1 MNGAARKY
9 LFDRSFAE
17 GRDALPPEAIILARL
32 EADHSAA
39 LERAR
44 SEAFALGEARGREAA
59 STETEGEIARA
70 LDTILATSGALAFEA
85 ERRAERLRTESAA
98 LALAAASH
106 LAAELVRRAPS
117 AEIEA
122 LFADCLAHLDGEN
135 RVIVHVPARI
145 AAPLEIRLNA
155 IAARKGFSGHI
166 AVQGEAGME
175 PGDCRIEWA
184 DGGAA
189 RDWRKLLAAIEQA
202 VTSHFANDGGA
213 QPQPGR
219 AA

>member
-17 GRDALPPEAIILARL
+17 GHGALPLEAVLLARI
-32 EADHSAA
+32 EADHRAA

-44 SEAFALGEARGREAA
+44 SEAFALGEARGRETA
-59 STETEGEIARA
+59 SAETEARIAHA
-70 LDTILATSGALAFEA
+70 LDTILATSGALAAEA

-98 LALAAASH
+98 LALAAASR
-106 LAAELVRRAPS
+106 LAGELIRRAPS

-122 LFADCLAHLDGEN
+122 LFADCLAHLDGEH
-135 RVIVHVPARI
+135 RVTVRVPDAI
-145 AAPLEIRLNA
+145 AAALNVRLSA
-155 IAARKGFSGHI
+155 IAARKGFAGHI

-202 VTSHFANDGGA
+202 VTSHFANGGEA
-213 QPQPGR
+213 QAQPGR